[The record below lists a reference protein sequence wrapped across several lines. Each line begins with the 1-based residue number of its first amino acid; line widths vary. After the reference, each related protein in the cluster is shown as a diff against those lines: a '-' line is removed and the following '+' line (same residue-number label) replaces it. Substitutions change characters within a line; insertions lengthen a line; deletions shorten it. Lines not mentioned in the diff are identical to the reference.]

1 MAAAP
6 GSAYAPP
13 SNAYRPR
20 NAEGGATNTVAMMMR
35 GEVRFSPHLT
45 ITIRMIL
52 RYMYITYYYIVMNL
66 IQFNRY
72 DILIKLHTCSSVMMD
87 VETFQV
93 AIPEGPPRERTE
105 PWEVKPVGAAL
116 DEREIR
122 KMEKEAKKLAEQREK
137 EAKEKHQQAL
147 RDLVQDEK
155 ETKKRSDTSILFI

>member
-72 DILIKLHTCSSVMMD
+72 DILIKLLSSTHV
-87 VETFQV
+87 VV
-93 AIPEGPPRERTE
+93 
-105 PWEVKPVGAAL
+105 L
-116 DEREIR
+116 
-122 KMEKEAKKLAEQREK
+122 
-137 EAKEKHQQAL
+137 
-147 RDLVQDEK
+147 
-155 ETKKRSDTSILFI
+155 

>member
-1 MAAAP
+1 
-6 GSAYAPP
+6 
-13 SNAYRPR
+13 
-20 NAEGGATNTVAMMMR
+20 
-35 GEVRFSPHLT
+35 
-45 ITIRMIL
+45 
-52 RYMYITYYYIVMNL
+52 
-66 IQFNRY
+66 
-72 DILIKLHTCSSVMMD
+72 MMD

-105 PWEVKPVGAAL
+105 PWEVKPVAAAL